1 MRFFFLQ
8 EEPAALQGEWQPPAD
23 LDQHLRAL
31 RFNPGE
37 LLLLMLPRGGAVK
50 AVYAAPGRLIL
61 QGLTE
66 PPRLP
71 LLPITLATA
80 WPKGARADD
89 LVARAAEA
97 GVERILPL
105 ACARSVV
112 GREEFSPQRCARWE
126 RILRETCQQ
135 TRRPTLPMLERAV
148 VPLADVLKEA
158 PLAHPIALMPGAW
171 PLQHELDLRQPREVL
186 LIVGPEGGFSPEE
199 ELALKKAGVG
209 TAGLLPTILRI
220 ESAGP
225 LAAAICQHDFVTRS
239 AF

>member
-8 EEPAALQGEWQPPAD
+8 EEPAALQGEWQPPTD

-31 RFNPGE
+31 RFHPGAE
-37 LLLLMLPRGGAVK
+37 LLLMLPRGGALK
-50 AVYAAPGRLIL
+50 AIYAAPGRLLL

-66 PPRLP
+66 LPRLP
-71 LLPITLATA
+71 LMPITLATA
-80 WPKGARADD
+80 WPKGGRADD
-89 LVARAAEA
+89 LMTRAAEA

-112 GREEFSPQRCARWE
+112 GREEFSPQRWLRWE

-135 TRRPTLPMLERAV
+135 ARRPILPMLERAA
-148 VPLADVLKEA
+148 VPVAEVLKEA

-199 ELALKKAGVG
+199 EEWLRSAGVG

-225 LAAAICQHDFVTRS
+225 IAAAICQHDFLARS